1 MSLKSSLQNKYTAAK
16 SVFKTDKGKLSD
28 YSKAAITIAVIILI
42 LGIIFGLINNR
53 NRSINIKEI
62 ETTVNQIMAEQEQL
76 ALEQAEKERAEAAEQ
91 EQLALE
97 QAEKEITEAIAKDG
111 SDVLNDEKY
120 QESVAL
126 LEKNTISIILR
137 RGQAPYPRLAIEKN
151 ITAVCTSTFT
161 VTQKGLAENIETS
174 CNAKMYRNQFK
185 NSSQRSIK
193 GSLFKSPEPNQR
205 KTKIIRNRFMI
216 EN

>member
-1 MSLKSSLQNKYTAAK
+1 M
-16 SVFKTDKGKLSD
+16 
-28 YSKAAITIAVIILI
+28 
-42 LGIIFGLINNR
+42 
-53 NRSINIKEI
+53 
-62 ETTVNQIMAEQEQL
+62 
-76 ALEQAEKERAEAAEQ
+76 
-91 EQLALE
+91 
-97 QAEKEITEAIAKDG
+97 
-111 SDVLNDEKY
+111 
-120 QESVAL
+120 
-126 LEKNTISIILR
+126 EKNTISIILR